1 MADFEEIINTRRS
14 IREYDS
20 KEVEN
25 EKIEKIL
32 KAGMQAPGSRLGA
45 EPWEF
50 LIIKNKDTLAKI
62 GETKPRVT
70 NAPVAIL
77 LIANIERSFYKL
89 VWQQDIRAAP
99 GNGRSLS
106 ASACNRLQSR
116 TFPYRQIHS
125 ERCIPAVYYEL

>member
-20 KEVEN
+20 KEVEDD
-25 EKIEKIL
+25 KIEKIL

-62 GETKPRVT
+62 GEIKPRVT

-89 VWQQDIRAAP
+89 VWQQDMSAAAEKQLKAILH
-99 GNGRSLS
+99 N
-106 ASACNRLQSR
+106 NSR
-116 TFPYRQIHS
+116 ISCRWLGKQIHGQ
-125 ERCIPAVYYEL
+125 I